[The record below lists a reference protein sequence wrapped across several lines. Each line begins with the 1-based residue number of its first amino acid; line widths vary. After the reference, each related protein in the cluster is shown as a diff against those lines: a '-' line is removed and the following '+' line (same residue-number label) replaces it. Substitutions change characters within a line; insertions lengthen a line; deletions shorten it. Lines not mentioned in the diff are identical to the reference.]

1 MRASLMGGFSP
12 GGFGRLQG
20 YTPGEIG
27 PSRFGDGV
35 QWFSF
40 VFLRF
45 DATTLFAPRG
55 GCCFIDVAWRFLWFS
70 MVSLGCCLSF
80 RWFCLVLQW
89 CGGFSPE
96 VFYVFWGTPRRD
108 LLKSE
113 LVCVLSQELRQEEA
127 LSSSCTDNV
136 ARRTPRTRNRAEDD
150 SPPSLAVV
158 VDNYFQENRAKK
170 NKMH

>member
-1 MRASLMGGFSP
+1 M
-12 GGFGRLQG
+12 
-20 YTPGEIG
+20 
-27 PSRFGDGV
+27 
-35 QWFSF
+35 
-40 VFLRF
+40 
-45 DATTLFAPRG
+45 
-55 GCCFIDVAWRFLWFS
+55 
-70 MVSLGCCLSF
+70 
-80 RWFCLVLQW
+80 LQW
-89 CGGFSPE
+89 CGGFSPG

-136 ARRTPRTRNRAEDD
+136 ARRTPRARNRAEDD

-170 NKMH
+170 TKFIEGKPHREKHPRIVKGLSVSLALHPLSSVSLTSV